1 MARYSVLLLDN
12 DGTLMDFQKAEEQA
26 LRLTCEAMGKP
37 YDTKVLHQYSTINNG
52 WWRRLEQ
59 GTCTKDELQR
69 GRFRDF
75 LLAQQW
81 QGEAGEWNARAWNAQ
96 YMENLGKGSF
106 LMPGAEDVCRELSQ
120 TYALY
125 VVTNGVSKTQ
135 HRRIDHCPFAP
146 YLSGIFVSEE
156 AGAPKPEP
164 AYFAHVFAHL
174 PEKDRSRMLLIGD
187 SPSSDL
193 LGANRAGI
201 DCCWFAPE
209 EKQLPEGV
217 TCTYRIRS
225 LYELPALLTSC

>member
-1 MARYSVLLLDN
+1 MRGHGMPGIWKTGQRQLSDARGGRGVPRAQPNLCTVC
-12 DGTLMDFQKAEEQA
+12 G
-26 LRLTCEAMGKP
+26 
-37 YDTKVLHQYSTINNG
+37 HQ
-52 WWRRLEQ
+52 RRL
-59 GTCTKDELQR
+59 
-69 GRFRDF
+69 
-75 LLAQQW
+75 
-81 QGEAGEWNARAWNAQ
+81 
-96 YMENLGKGSF
+96 
-106 LMPGAEDVCRELSQ
+106 
-120 TYALY
+120 
-125 VVTNGVSKTQ
+125 KTQ

-201 DCCWFAPE
+201 DCCWFAPDGRE
-209 EKQLPEGV
+209 LPEGV

-225 LYELPALLTSC
+225 LYELPALLQSC